1 MSKTMIGTSFRPRS
15 RATLAGLAV
24 IAAVAFGAV
33 VALSMP
39 ARASGGEAHL
49 KHVEWSF
56 QGPFGTYDR
65 DALRRGYKVYKEV
78 CATCHSLKL
87 VHFRNL
93 GEPGG
98 PEFDEEQVKALAAEV
113 QVQDG
118 PNADGEMYE
127 REGRPSDAFPAP
139 YPNEEAAAAALGA
152 VPPDLSLL
160 AKAREGGPD
169 YLYSLLTG
177 YEEAPEGVAVPAGG
191 NYNPVFAAGSGIIA
205 MPAPLSDGLVD
216 YEDGTQNT
224 LDQQAKDV
232 SQFLMWTAEPKLEQ
246 RHRLG
251 FQVFIY
257 LLVLAGLLYFV
268 SRKVWHD
275 QH

>member
-1 MSKTMIGTSFRPRS
+1 MRKKMIGTSARARS
-15 RATLAGLAV
+15 GATLAGLATL
-24 IAAVAFGAV
+24 AAVTFGAV
-33 VALSMP
+33 FALSMP

-98 PEFDEEQVKALAAEV
+98 PEFGEEQVKALAAEV

-118 PNADGEMYE
+118 PNADGEMFE
-127 REGRPSDAFPAP
+127 REGKPSDAFPAP
-139 YPNEEAAAAALGA
+139 YPNEEAAAATLGTA
-152 VPPDLSLL
+152 PPDLSLI

-169 YLYSLLTG
+169 YTYSLLIG

-191 NYNPVFAAGSGIIA
+191 NYNPVFSGGIIA
-205 MPAPLSDGLVD
+205 MPAPLSDGQVD
-216 YEDGTQNT
+216 YEDGTANT

-232 SQFLMWTAEPKLEQ
+232 THFLMWAAEPKLEQ

-251 FQVFIY
+251 FQVFLY

-268 SRKVWHD
+268 TRKVWHD
-275 QH
+275 KH

>member
-1 MSKTMIGTSFRPRS
+1 MSKTMIGTSSRP
-15 RATLAGLAV
+15 RATLAGLAAL
-24 IAAVAFGAV
+24 AAVTVGAV

-78 CATCHSLKL
+78 CATCHSLNL

-98 PEFDEEQVKALAAEV
+98 PEFAEEQVKALAAEV

-118 PNADGEMYE
+118 PNPDGEMFE

-177 YEEAPEGVAVPAGG
+177 YEEAPEGVTVPAGG

-232 SQFLMWTAEPKLEQ
+232 SHFLMWAAEPKLEQ

-251 FQVFIY
+251 FQVFMY

>member
-15 RATLAGLAV
+15 RATLAGLAA
-24 IAAVAFGAV
+24 IAAVTFGAV

-98 PEFDEEQVKALAAEV
+98 LEFGEEQVKALAAEV

-152 VPPDLSLL
+152 APPDLSLL

-177 YEEAPEGVAVPAGG
+177 YEEAPEGVIVPAGG

-216 YEDGTQNT
+216 YEDGTANT

-232 SQFLMWTAEPKLEQ
+232 SQFLMWAAEPKLEQ

-268 SRKVWHD
+268 TRKVWHD